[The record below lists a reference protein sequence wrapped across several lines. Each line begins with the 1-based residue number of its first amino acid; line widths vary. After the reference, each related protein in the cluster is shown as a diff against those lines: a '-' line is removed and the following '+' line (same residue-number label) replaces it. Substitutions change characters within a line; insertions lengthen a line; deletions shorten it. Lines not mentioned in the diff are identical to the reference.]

1 MNVIVSNSIRF
12 VLLVLVQVL
21 ILNNLEIGFGIY
33 PMLDPLFILLLPIEM
48 TTVTLMFISFFF
60 GLTIDAFSNTFG
72 LHASS
77 AVVFAFFRPLI
88 FKLFAP
94 RDGYEM
100 NEMNALNLLSIRWFI
115 VSFIVL
121 LYIHHTWFF
130 IIEVFKWNE
139 FLLILQKISL
149 SAPVSLGL
157 SLIVRTAFMDKSK
170 KER

>member
-33 PMLDPLFILLLPIEM
+33 PMLYPLFILLLPIEM
-48 TTVTLMFISFFF
+48 ATVTLMFISFFF

-100 NEMNALNLLSIRWFI
+100 NEMNALNLLSIRWFF

-149 SAPVSLGL
+149 SVPVSLGL
-157 SLIVRTAFMDKSK
+157 SLIIRTAFMDKSK

>member
-1 MNVIVSNSIRF
+1 
-12 VLLVLVQVL
+12 
-21 ILNNLEIGFGIY
+21 
-33 PMLDPLFILLLPIEM
+33 MLYPLFILLLPIEM
-48 TTVTLMFISFFF
+48 ATVTLMFISFFF

-100 NEMNALNLLSIRWFI
+100 NEMNALNLLSIRWFF

>member
-33 PMLDPLFILLLPIEM
+33 PMLYPLFILLLPIEM
-48 TTVTLMFISFFF
+48 ATVTLMFISFFF

-157 SLIVRTAFMDKSK
+157 SLMIRTAFMDKSK

>member
-33 PMLDPLFILLLPIEM
+33 PMLYPLFILLLPIEM
-48 TTVTLMFISFFF
+48 ATVTLMFISFFF

>member
-1 MNVIVSNSIRF
+1 MNVIVSNGIRF

-33 PMLDPLFILLLPIEM
+33 PMLYPLFILLLPIEM
-48 TTVTLMFISFFF
+48 ATVTLMFISFFF

-157 SLIVRTAFMDKSK
+157 SLIVRTAFMDKLK

>member
-1 MNVIVSNSIRF
+1 MNGIVSNSVRF
-12 VLLVLVQVL
+12 IVLVLFQVL
-21 ILNNLEIGFGIY
+21 VLNNLEIGWGMY
-33 PMLDPLFILLLPIEM
+33 PMLYPLFILLLPFEM
-48 TTVTLMFISFFF
+48 TTVAMMFVSFFF

-94 RDGYEM
+94 RDGFEVG
-100 NEMNALNLLSIRWFI
+100 EMNALNLLSIRWFI
-115 VSFIVL
+115 VSYIVL

-139 FLLILQKISL
+139 FLLILQKIML
-149 SAPVSLGL
+149 SAPLSFGL
-157 SLIVRTAFMDKSK
+157 SLLVRTAFMDKSK
-170 KER
+170 KDR

>member
-33 PMLDPLFILLLPIEM
+33 PMLYPLFIMLLPIEM
-48 TTVTLMFISFFF
+48 ATVTLMFISFFF

-149 SAPVSLGL
+149 SVPVSLGL
-157 SLIVRTAFMDKSK
+157 SLIIRTAFMDKSK

>member
-33 PMLDPLFILLLPIEM
+33 PMLYPLFILLLPIEM

>member
-1 MNVIVSNSIRF
+1 MNVIVGNSIRF

-21 ILNNLEIGFGIY
+21 ILNNLEVGAGIY
-33 PMLDPLFILLLPIEM
+33 PMLYPLFILLLPIEM
-48 TTVTLMFISFFF
+48 ATVTLMFISFFF

-72 LHASS
+72 LHASA

-94 RDGYEM
+94 RDGFETG
-100 NEMNALNLLSIRWFI
+100 EMNAMNLLAIRWFI
-115 VSFIVL
+115 VSYIVL
-121 LYIHHTWFF
+121 LFIHHIWFF

-139 FLLILQKISL
+139 FLLILQKIIL
-149 SAPVSLGL
+149 SVPISFGL
-157 SLIVRTAFMDKSK
+157 SLIVRTAFMNKTK